1 VASTS
6 PFAARLLM
14 LFVCLPVTDNKFSG
28 SSQKTKNESKN
39 GNMVDCPTEGPK
51 RFFVVILLSVI

>member
-1 VASTS
+1 
-6 PFAARLLM
+6 M

-28 SSQKTKNESKN
+28 SSQKTKNDEKN

-51 RFFVVILLSVI
+51 RLDLLYRIATST